1 MGTETFL
8 LLLYFFD
15 FFSLCVKLNNPLM
28 GTETSLCSDRQYSFV
43 FDTVKLNNPLMG
55 VETRHTHGHG

>member
-1 MGTETFL
+1 
-8 LLLYFFD
+8 
-15 FFSLCVKLNNPLM
+15 M